1 MYKVDLK
8 TLKKITATL
17 DAFLNCSF
25 ISISGNEI
33 IKRLKLRKKAEKL
46 SEKIKKNYTQIKK

>member
-17 DAFLNCSF
+17 DAFVNCSF
-25 ISISGNEI
+25 ILISGNEI

>member
-17 DAFLNCSF
+17 DAFVNCSF
-25 ISISGNEI
+25 MSISGNEI

-46 SEKIKKNYTQIKK
+46 SEKIKKQYTQINK